1 MPVSWTLAM
10 TDRSEIDRLLRGL
23 YDARVSG
30 DLDAL
35 CKAFANDA
43 VFQIAGAGQTSPI
56 SNNAIGVSEFRPL
69 LALMIRAFKLSDHM
83 IFSILIDGSQAAV
96 HWSAKVYS
104 RITGATVLTELVDLV
119 KIRDGRIVS
128 YTEFFVPRS

>member
-1 MPVSWTLAM
+1 M
-10 TDRSEIDRLLRGL
+10 TDRIEIDRLLRGI

-30 DLDAL
+30 DLEAL
-35 CKAFANDA
+35 CQAFSNDA
-43 VFQIAGAGQTSPI
+43 VFQIAGAGQSSPI

-69 LALMIRAFKLSDHM
+69 LALMIRAFKLSDHI

-104 RITGATVLTELVDLV
+104 RISGTTTLTELVTLI
-119 KIRDGRIVS
+119 KIRDGRVVS

>member
-1 MPVSWTLAM
+1 M
-10 TDRSEIDRLLRGL
+10 TDRTEIDRLLRGL

-30 DLDAL
+30 NLEAV
-35 CKAFANDA
+35 CQAFASDA
-43 VFQIAGAGQTSPI
+43 VFQIAGAGQTSPV
-56 SNNAIGVSEFRPL
+56 SNSAIGAGEFRPL
-69 LALMIRAFKLSDHM
+69 LALMIRAFKLSDHI

-104 RITGATVLTELVDLV
+104 RITGNTVLTELVDLI
-119 KIRDGRIVS
+119 KIRDGRIIS